1 MYNFDEQ
8 HIKPY
13 IIIKTSRSSGAGGQH
28 VNKTETK
35 VTIHFNAQKFI
46 DEKGIEL
53 EYQLQLKKIK
63 YVSSQKHKS
72 QVFNRAEAMNRLLCK
87 INKAF
92 RKDKKRL
99 KTSKPKEA
107 NERRLKT
114 KKYIKNKKENR
125 RKPKI

>member
-8 HIKPY
+8 HIKHY

-35 VTIHFNAQKFI
+35 VTIHFNVQKFI
-46 DEKGIEL
+46 DEKNIGP
-53 EYQLQLKKIK
+53 EYRDQLKKIK

-72 QVFNRAEAMNRLLCK
+72 QVFNRAEAMNRLLCR
-87 INKAF
+87 INKSF
-92 RKDKKRL
+92 RKNKKRL

-107 NERRLKT
+107 NERRLKA
-114 KKYIKNKKENR
+114 KKHLKNKKENR
-125 RKPKI
+125 RKPEI